1 MTSELIKAV
10 DDNSFDSTV
19 LQSAVPVLVD
29 FWAPWCGPCK
39 ALAPTIDKIA
49 DENNGKI
56 LVCKVNVDESPEIS
70 ARYGIRGIPT
80 VILIK
85 NGQVANQITGNV
97 PKTQLDALL
106 A

>member
-49 DENNGKI
+49 DENNGKSDHR
-56 LVCKVNVDESPEIS
+56 KRSKN
-70 ARYGIRGIPT
+70 AIRCNAS
-80 VILIK
+80 LK
-85 NGQVANQITGNV
+85 Q
-97 PKTQLDALL
+97 KSLS
-106 A
+106 